1 MNFIAKNAISK
12 KAFSI
17 IHCNI
22 RSLSA
27 NFDSLSTL
35 LSDLQHNFS
44 IIGISETRLLVGR
57 DQITN
62 TSIPGYTFFS
72 QPSVQEAGGVGL
84 YIRDDSEFHLRDDL
98 CVSTDDYECIWIEI
112 HRKSRNIVCAV
123 IHRHPNG
130 SLDNFTDYFYEVI
143 NKISNDSKLC
153 SLLGDFNLNLLNF
166 ESNNTTGDFVN
177 TLASYYFQPYII
189 KPTRI
194 TDHSATLID
203 NIFFNSL
210 EHEVISGNLLCVL
223 SDHLSNFLIIND
235 VLYSA
240 HQATTYKRD
249 YSRLN
254 EESLVAKVQSINWDA
269 VFVNDQN
276 INSIFESFHKKI
288 TEVIDNHV
296 PLRKLSTKEC
306 KLQAKP

>member
-44 IIGISETRLLVGR
+44 IIGISETRLLAGR

-143 NKISNDSKLC
+143 NKIC
-153 SLLGDFNLNLLNF
+153 
-166 ESNNTTGDFVN
+166 
-177 TLASYYFQPYII
+177 Q
-189 KPTRI
+189 
-194 TDHSATLID
+194 
-203 NIFFNSL
+203 
-210 EHEVISGNLLCVL
+210 
-223 SDHLSNFLIIND
+223 HLSFL
-235 VLYSA
+235 L
-240 HQATTYKRD
+240 
-249 YSRLN
+249 
-254 EESLVAKVQSINWDA
+254 
-269 VFVNDQN
+269 
-276 INSIFESFHKKI
+276 
-288 TEVIDNHV
+288 
-296 PLRKLSTKEC
+296 LST
-306 KLQAKP
+306 LHN